1 MAFVYGGLSQFV
13 AVQSWPDT
21 LTVSSI
27 ATLALLT
34 TTVNIR
40 FSLMSASLRP
50 WFGTLPAWQSYP
62 SMLLVT
68 DGGWLAATRY
78 RNHGGAD
85 ASFFVGGGILLYVV
99 WFLSSV
105 PGYLLAGQLSDPKK
119 YGVDLV
125 MPAFYAA
132 MLVPAWKG
140 PRLAIPW
147 MVAGIVALTVHWL
160 VPGWWFIIAG
170 ALSGAISAGLMDEPA
185 DGEKMGRRMSDLV
198 HSDVMLAFAVMMAVT
213 VASRLGGFW
222 LMGYVN
228 ITPRVRRMLDAL
240 PGSIIVAAALP
251 VAVNGG
257 PVVLFAIA
265 AAIAI
270 TIIRRNE
277 FVAVITGMA
286 VAALARAIGFS
297 G

>member
-1 MAFVYGGLSQFV
+1 MMTTPAISHELPDHFHAPAYWSRNAVMPGIYAITPMLPGTIAFGMAFGALCAQKNFTLTEVQVMMAFVYGGLSQFV
-13 AVQSWPDT
+13 AVSSWPGT
-21 LTVSSI
+21 LTLSSI

-34 TTVNIR
+34 ATVNIR

-50 WFGTLPAWQSYP
+50 WFGTLPWWQSYP

-85 ASFFVGGGILLYVV
+85 AWFFVGGGIVLYVL

-125 MPAFYAA
+125 VPAFYAA

-140 PRLAIPW
+140 PRRAIPW
-147 MVAGIVALTVHWL
+147 AVSGIVALAVHWL

-170 ALSGAISAGLMDEPA
+170 AVSGAICAGLMDDPP
-185 DGEKMGRRMSDLV
+185 SDN
-198 HSDVMLAFAVMMAVT
+198 AKT
-213 VASRLGGFW
+213 
-222 LMGYVN
+222 
-228 ITPRVRRMLDAL
+228 
-240 PGSIIVAAALP
+240 GSAA
-251 VAVNGG
+251 
-257 PVVLFAIA
+257 
-265 AAIAI
+265 
-270 TIIRRNE
+270 
-277 FVAVITGMA
+277 
-286 VAALARAIGFS
+286 
-297 G
+297 

>member
-1 MAFVYGGLSQFV
+1 MPSTQPDHFHAPAYWSRNAIVPGIIAIAPMLPGTMAFGMAFGALCAQKNFSLAEVEIMMGFVYGGLSQFV

-21 LTVSSI
+21 LSVSSI

-34 TTVNIR
+34 LTVNIR

-50 WFGTLPAWQSYP
+50 WLGTLPRWQSYP
-62 SMLLVT
+62 PMLLVT

-85 ASFFVGGGILLYVV
+85 ASFFVGGAVVLYFV
-99 WFLSSV
+99 WLFSSI
-105 PGYLLAGQLSDPKK
+105 PGFLLAGQLSDPKK

-147 MVAGIVALTVHWL
+147 VVAGVVAMTVHWL

-170 ALSGAISAGLMDEPA
+170 AVCGAISAGLMDEPPVK
-185 DGEKMGRRMSDLV
+185 EKG
-198 HSDVMLAFAVMMAVT
+198 HSA
-213 VASRLGGFW
+213 
-222 LMGYVN
+222 
-228 ITPRVRRMLDAL
+228 
-240 PGSIIVAAALP
+240 
-251 VAVNGG
+251 
-257 PVVLFAIA
+257 
-265 AAIAI
+265 
-270 TIIRRNE
+270 
-277 FVAVITGMA
+277 
-286 VAALARAIGFS
+286 
-297 G
+297 

>member
-1 MAFVYGGLSQFV
+1 MGSRSTPSDHVHEPAYWSRNAIMPGIVAISPMLPGTLAFGMAFGALCAQKNFTLTEVELMMAFVYGGLSQFV
-13 AVQSWPDT
+13 AVQSWPDN

-27 ATLALLT
+27 AALALLT
-34 TTVNIR
+34 TTVHIR

-78 RNHGGAD
+78 RSHGGAD
-85 ASFFVGGGILLYVV
+85 VAFFVGGGVVLYVV
-99 WFLSSV
+99 WLLSSI

-140 PRLAIPW
+140 ARRAIPW
-147 MVAGIVALTVHWL
+147 AVSGVVALTVHWL

-170 ALSGAISAGLMDEPA
+170 ALSGAVSAGLMDEPPA
-185 DGEKMGRRMSDLV
+185 DPATSAQQER
-198 HSDVMLAFAVMMAVT
+198 AV
-213 VASRLGGFW
+213 
-222 LMGYVN
+222 
-228 ITPRVRRMLDAL
+228 
-240 PGSIIVAAALP
+240 
-251 VAVNGG
+251 
-257 PVVLFAIA
+257 
-265 AAIAI
+265 
-270 TIIRRNE
+270 
-277 FVAVITGMA
+277 
-286 VAALARAIGFS
+286 
-297 G
+297 

>member
-1 MAFVYGGLSQFV
+1 MTTHATTSDHLHAPAYWSRKAIVPGIYAISPMLPGTIAFGLAFGALCAQKNFTLAEVQVMMAFVYGGLSQFV

-105 PGYLLAGQLSDPKK
+105 PGYLIAGQLSDPKK
-119 YGVDLV
+119 YGVDLI

-147 MVAGIVALTVHWL
+147 MVAGAVALTVHWL

-185 DGEKMGRRMSDLV
+185 KQEDGQ
-198 HSDVMLAFAVMMAVT
+198 
-213 VASRLGGFW
+213 
-222 LMGYVN
+222 
-228 ITPRVRRMLDAL
+228 
-240 PGSIIVAAALP
+240 AA
-251 VAVNGG
+251 
-257 PVVLFAIA
+257 
-265 AAIAI
+265 
-270 TIIRRNE
+270 
-277 FVAVITGMA
+277 
-286 VAALARAIGFS
+286 
-297 G
+297 